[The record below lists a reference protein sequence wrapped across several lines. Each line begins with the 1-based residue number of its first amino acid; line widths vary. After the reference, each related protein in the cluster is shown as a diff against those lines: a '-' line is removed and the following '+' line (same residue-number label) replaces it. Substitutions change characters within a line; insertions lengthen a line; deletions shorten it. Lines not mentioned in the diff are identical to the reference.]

1 MKPKSNIKSISSI
14 KNYRKSE
21 FYIKFQNQ
29 IKLLIILFVV
39 TTYSLLNS
47 QEKDTTWERINLIS
61 DDTLKIMEFNDYAW
75 KLKTSN
81 LYKSTILAENN
92 LKVSEKINYKT
103 GQSISYNT
111 LGAINLLQGN
121 YQQAMEYY
129 HNALKI
135 NNEINNTEGVGR
147 NFNNIAI
154 IYNKQGNYDKA
165 LEYNLK
171 ALEINEKLK
180 NDELIANSYNNIG
193 NIYTNLHSFEKSL
206 EYHNKSLLINL
217 KLGDK
222 DAIARSYGNIGQVY
236 KELSNQDFKLLDT
249 SIKYLNLAINIYKEL
264 EDDYSLTINLINL
277 SDCYKLEK
285 KYDKAIELL
294 KLANELSKK
303 LGAKQLIMD
312 TYRNF
317 YKTYESQLN
326 YKLAFEYQSL
336 YNMMSD
342 SVFNEDKALAIGK
355 VEGRYE
361 LELQL
366 EKKRQEEKLAEEKQ
380 FEELNRTTN
389 LQYSA
394 IFIFIIVVFISVF
407 MLGQFVASDKVIEAV
422 IFLSFIIL
430 FEFLLVLLDPIMDN
444 YTNGLPIFSLIFN
457 ISLALLIFPLHHYF
471 EMKLKEIV
479 KENRNKKL
487 IKAE

>member
-1 MKPKSNIKSISSI
+1 M
-14 KNYRKSE
+14 
-21 FYIKFQNQ
+21 
-29 IKLLIILFVV
+29 ILFVI
-39 TTYSLLNS
+39 TTYSILNS
-47 QEKDTTWERINLIS
+47 QENDTNFKRINS
-61 DDTLKIMEFNDYAW
+61 MTDDTLKIIEFNEYAW
-75 KLKTSN
+75 KLKTTN
-81 LYKSTILAENN
+81 PYKSTILAENN
-92 LKVSEKINYKT
+92 LKVSKKINYKM
-103 GQSISYNT
+103 GQSISLNT

-135 NNEINNTEGVGR
+135 NNEIYNIEGIGR
-147 NFNNIAI
+147 NYNNIAI
-154 IYNKQGNYDKA
+154 IYNRQGNYDKA

-171 ALEINEKLK
+171 ALSINEKLK

-193 NIYTNLHSFEKSL
+193 NIYTNLHKFEKSL

-217 KLGDK
+217 KLKDK

-236 KELSNQDFKLLDT
+236 KELAQNDLILLDT
-249 SIKYLNLAINIYKEL
+249 AIKYLNLAIEIYREL
-264 EDDYSLTINLINL
+264 NDDYSLTINLINL

-285 KYDKAIELL
+285 KYDKALELL
-294 KLANELSKK
+294 NLAKDLSNK
-303 LGAKQLIMD
+303 LGAKQLILD

-317 YKTYESQLN
+317 YKTYEAKSN

-336 YNMMSD
+336 YNIMSD
-342 SVFNEDKALAIGK
+342 SVFNEDKALEIGK

-366 EKKRQEEKLAEEKQ
+366 EKKRQEEKLAEEKKI
-380 FEELNRTTN
+380 EEINRTTN

-394 IFIFIIVVFISVF
+394 IFIFIIIVFISVF
-407 MLGQFVASDKVIEAV
+407 LLGQFVASDKVIEAV

-430 FEFLLVLLDPIMDN
+430 FEFLLVLLDPFMDN

-457 ISLALLIFPLHHYF
+457 ISVALLIFPLHHYF
-471 EMKLKEIV
+471 EMKLKDIV
-479 KENRNKKL
+479 KENRDKKL
-487 IKAE
+487 KLG

>member
-1 MKPKSNIKSISSI
+1 MKTKLKIITLLSLKTFIN
-14 KNYRKSE
+14 SE
-21 FYIKFQNQ
+21 FYLKFQRQ
-29 IKLLIILFVV
+29 IRLFMILFVI
-39 TTYSLLNS
+39 TTYSILNS
-47 QEKDTTWERINLIS
+47 QENDTNFKRINS
-61 DDTLKIMEFNDYAW
+61 MTDDTLKIIEFNEYAW
-75 KLKTSN
+75 KLKTTN
-81 LYKSTILAENN
+81 PYKSTILAENN
-92 LKVSEKINYKT
+92 LKVSKKINYKM
-103 GQSISYNT
+103 GQSISLNT

-135 NNEINNTEGVGR
+135 NNEIYNIEGIGR
-147 NFNNIAI
+147 NYNNIAI
-154 IYNKQGNYDKA
+154 IYNRQGNYDKA

-171 ALEINEKLK
+171 ALSINEKLK

-193 NIYTNLHSFEKSL
+193 NIYTNLHKFEKSL

-217 KLGDK
+217 KLKDK

-236 KELSNQDFKLLDT
+236 KELAQNDLILLDT
-249 SIKYLNLAINIYKEL
+249 AIKYLNLAIEIYREL
-264 EDDYSLTINLINL
+264 NDDYSLTINLINL

-285 KYDKAIELL
+285 KYDKALELL
-294 KLANELSKK
+294 NLAKDLSNK
-303 LGAKQLIMD
+303 LGAKQLILD

-317 YKTYESQLN
+317 YKTYEAKSN

-336 YNMMSD
+336 YNIMSD
-342 SVFNEDKALAIGK
+342 SVFNEDKALEIGK

-366 EKKRQEEKLAEEKQ
+366 EKKRQEEKLAEEKKI
-380 FEELNRTTN
+380 EEINRTTN

-394 IFIFIIVVFISVF
+394 IFIFIIIVFISVF
-407 MLGQFVASDKVIEAV
+407 LLGQFVASDKVIEAV

-430 FEFLLVLLDPIMDN
+430 FEFLLVLLDPFMDN

-457 ISLALLIFPLHHYF
+457 ISVALLIFPLHHYF
-471 EMKLKEIV
+471 EMKLKDIV
-479 KENRNKKL
+479 KENRDKKL
-487 IKAE
+487 KLG